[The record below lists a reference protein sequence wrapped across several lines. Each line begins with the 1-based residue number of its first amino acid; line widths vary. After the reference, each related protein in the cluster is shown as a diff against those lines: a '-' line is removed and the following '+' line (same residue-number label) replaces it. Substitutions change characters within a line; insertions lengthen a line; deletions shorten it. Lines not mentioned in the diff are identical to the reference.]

1 MTVPVVLFLALSTVA
16 ILFQLALALGAPWGE
31 YTLGGKFPG
40 KLPSKMRIAALAQIV
55 VLMLFGA
62 IVLARSG
69 LTFRALYPFSRTA
82 IWFVAGFFVLGVLS
96 RTPPT
101 ISSGNGRP
109 TVWTQLT
116 WVGTHQTAIPAQ

>member
-1 MTVPVVLFLALSTVA
+1 MTITVAVFLFLTSIV

-69 LTFRALYPFSRTA
+69 LAFSALHPFSRTA
-82 IWFVAGFFVLGVLS
+82 IWFVAGFFVLGTIANLTTPS
-96 RTPPT
+96 RRERLLW
-101 ISSGNGRP
+101 G
-109 TVWTQLT
+109 
-116 WVGTHQTAIPAQ
+116 PANLIMLIATSLIALQ